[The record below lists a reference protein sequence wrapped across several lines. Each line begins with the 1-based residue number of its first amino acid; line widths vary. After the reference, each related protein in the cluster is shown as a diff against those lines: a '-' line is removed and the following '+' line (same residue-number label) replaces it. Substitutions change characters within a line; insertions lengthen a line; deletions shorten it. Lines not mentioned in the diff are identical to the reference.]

1 MKSAQIGKV
10 LLTPLVL
17 SLGLSLAPAAQAAIQ
32 TDVVNEKWGK
42 PTLVY
47 GGGLSDVQATEV
59 NQLFGISTIENVNR
73 QVVEGSDMDL
83 YLGTSGAA
91 TSSLFSSVL
100 VQKQDAGT
108 GVVVDIKTPNNITL
122 ITETQYANAA
132 ITAGA
137 TDVLIDVASPI
148 QVTGESALTGVYKAL
163 AANGET
169 VDTER
174 TEVAQQELET
184 VNEVATA
191 HASDEQFDSSAL
203 DKAVAEIKTALADY
217 KQSNGQVASES
228 DLNTIINDVLANN
241 GLENVITADEI
252 SKLVTFAKAYQ
263 ETSAIDS
270 AEVAEQLN
278 QLKSQAE
285 AQISAA
291 FKNLQDSGVLEKIG
305 SFFEGLWKSLVNLFA
320 P

>member
-1 MKSAQIGKV
+1 MKKSLGKI
-10 LLTPLVL
+10 LLAPVV
-17 SLGLSLAPAAQAAIQ
+17 LGLSLSLAPLVQAEIQ
-32 TDVVNEKWGK
+32 TDVINEKWGK

-47 GGGLSDVQATEV
+47 GGGLSDAQATEV
-59 NQLFGISTIENVNR
+59 NNLFGISDVNNVSR
-73 QVVEGSDMDL
+73 QVVVGTDMDQ
-83 YLGTSGAA
+83 YLGTSEADTA
-91 TSSLFSSVL
+91 SLYSSVL
-100 VQKQDAGT
+100 VQKQDAGK
-108 GVVVDIKTPNNITL
+108 GVVVDIKTPQNITL

-137 TDVLIDVASPI
+137 TDVASPI

-169 VDTER
+169 VDTAR

-191 HASDEQFDSSAL
+191 HTGDTNFDSSAL

-217 KQSNGQVASES
+217 KKSNGQVASEA
-228 DLNTIINDVLANN
+228 DINTIINDVLAQN
-241 GLENVITADEI
+241 GLENVITADEV

-270 AEVAEQLN
+270 AEVAAQLN
-278 QLKSQAE
+278 QFKQQAE
-285 AQISAA
+285 QQISEAY
-291 FKNLQDSGVLEKIG
+291 KNLQDSGILEKIG
-305 SFFEGLWKSLVNLFA
+305 AFFENLWKGLTGLFA
-320 P
+320 